1 LCTRP
6 GNADPRQPY
15 TMLAAVAQ
23 QIATPASSKAAA
35 AGTQVPRKSSS
46 TRDVLVAVLA
56 SRLLVAVTAAV
67 AAAAFK
73 GTVSSSAPPGRIV
86 PGISHPFGGGWL
98 AGVLDAVFAPLVR
111 WDALWYEKIS
121 LGGYLPTGLPGNT
134 GSTTAFFPLYP
145 LLVHGLGGWAGNGA
159 TLVVATLLSLASFA
173 IGLAI
178 VHRLATLELGP
189 QVARAAVLV
198 IAFWPAGPFF
208 SAPYTESLFLA
219 LSAGSF
225 LAARRDRW
233 WLAGLLAGLASA
245 TRNTGVLLIVPLAI
259 IYFYGPRSL
268 PARRVSSS
276 DRRSRW
282 APRFS
287 ARPDVLWLALVPVG
301 LVAFSVYL
309 QIKLGNW
316 QAWRTSQQA
325 FGRPHI
331 TSPITTVHLALTEA
345 WSVVHSGL
353 GNLGAPS
360 LLDIGALGILLVS
373 LVGIARRLPVAYLVW
388 VLVALAPTFVTPY
401 EHEALRSL
409 PRFLSVLFPIAIWLG
424 YVLVRRR
431 LLIPAVAFSAILLAG
446 TTAAFTLWYPFV

>member
-1 LCTRP
+1 MRVP
-6 GNADPRQPY
+6 DE
-15 TMLAAVAQ
+15 
-23 QIATPASSKAAA
+23 SSAKRGSA
-35 AGTQVPRKSSS
+35 R
-46 TRDVLVAVLA
+46 RDVLFAVLA

-67 AAAAFK
+67 TTAAFK
-73 GTVSSSAPPGRIV
+73 GSLSSSAPPGRIV

-98 AGVLDAVFAPLVR
+98 GGVLDAVFTPLVR

-121 LGGYLPTGLPGNT
+121 LGGYLPTGLPGNS
-134 GSTTAFFPLYP
+134 GSTAAFFPLYP

-159 TLVVATLLSLASFA
+159 TLVVATLLSLAAFA
-173 IGLAI
+173 IGLVV

-189 QVARAAVLV
+189 QVARAAVLI

-259 IYFYGPRSL
+259 LYFYGPRTL
-268 PARRVSSS
+268 PAKRVSSA
-276 DRRSRW
+276 RNRQSRW

-287 ARPDVLWLALVPVG
+287 MRPDVLSLALVPVG
-301 LVAFSVYL
+301 LVGFSVYL
-309 QIKLGNW
+309 QAELGSW
-316 QAWRTSQQA
+316 QAWRTTQQA

-331 TSPITTVHLALTEA
+331 TSPFTTVHLALTDA
-345 WSVVHSGL
+345 WNVVHSGL

-360 LLDIGALGILLVS
+360 LLDIGALGILLVA
-373 LVGIARRLPVAYLVW
+373 LVGIARRLPVAYLAW

-424 YVLVRRR
+424 YALVRRR
-431 LLIPAVAFSAILLAG
+431 LLLPALAFSAILLAG

>member
-1 LCTRP
+1 
-6 GNADPRQPY
+6 
-15 TMLAAVAQ
+15 M
-23 QIATPASSKAAA
+23 
-35 AGTQVPRKSSS
+35 
-46 TRDVLVAVLA
+46 TRDVVVAVLA

-67 AAAAFK
+67 TAATFSR
-73 GTVSSSAPPGRIV
+73 VSSSAPSGRIA

-98 AGVLDAVFAPLVR
+98 AGWLDAIFTPLVR

-121 LGGYLPTGLPGNT
+121 LGGYVPTGLPGNSGT
-134 GSTTAFFPLYP
+134 TTAFFPLYP
-145 LLVHGLGGWAGNGA
+145 LLVHALGGWAGNGA
-159 TLVVATLLSLASFA
+159 TLVVATLLSLATFA

-189 QVARAAVLV
+189 QVGRAAVFL

-219 LSAGSF
+219 LSAGTF

-259 IYFYGPRSL
+259 IYFYGPRPRL
-268 PARRVSSS
+268 AERARPSG
-276 DRRSRW
+276 RRGRW

-287 ARPDVLWLALVPVG
+287 ARPDVLWLALIPTG

-309 QIKLGNW
+309 QVKLGNW
-316 QAWRTSQQA
+316 QAWRTSQES

-331 TSPITTVHLALTEA
+331 TSPITTLRLALTDA
-345 WSVVHSGL
+345 WNAVHFGL

-360 LLDIGALGILLVS
+360 LLDLGALGVLIAS
-373 LVGIARRLPVAYLVW
+373 LVGIARRLPFAYLAW
-388 VLVALAPTFVTPY
+388 VVVAVAPAFFTPY
-401 EHEALRSL
+401 EREALRSL
-409 PRFLSVLFPIAIWLG
+409 PRFLSVLFPIAMWLG
-424 YVLVRRR
+424 YELVRRR
-431 LLIPAVAFSAILLAG
+431 LLMPAVVLSAALLVG

>member
-1 LCTRP
+1 
-6 GNADPRQPY
+6 
-15 TMLAAVAQ
+15 MAQ
-23 QIATPASSKAAA
+23 QIATPAGAATGAEIEPRSSA
-35 AGTQVPRKSSS
+35 
-46 TRDVLVAVLA
+46 TRDVVVAVVA

-67 AAAAFK
+67 TAAAFR
-73 GTVSSSAPPGRIV
+73 GTVSSSAPTGRIV

-98 AGVLDAVFAPLVR
+98 AGWLDAIFTPLVR

-121 LGGYLPTGLPGNT
+121 LGGYVPTGLPGNT
-134 GSTTAFFPLYP
+134 GNTTAFFPLYP
-145 LLVHGLGGWAGNGA
+145 LLVRALGGWAGNGA
-159 TLVVATLLSLASFA
+159 TLVVATLLSLVTFA

-189 QVARAAVLV
+189 QVGRAAVFL

-219 LSAGSF
+219 LSAGTF
-225 LAARRDRW
+225 LAARSDRW

-259 IYFYGPRSL
+259 IYFYGPRPLIGERASPEGRRHRL
-268 PARRVSSS
+268 APRVPARR
-276 DRRSRW
+276 DI
-282 APRFS
+282 
-287 ARPDVLWLALVPVG
+287 LWLALVPTG

-309 QIKLGNW
+309 QVKLGNW
-316 QAWRTSQQA
+316 QAWRTTQKA

-331 TSPITTVHLALTEA
+331 TSPITTVRLALTDA
-345 WSVVHSGL
+345 WNAVHFGL

-360 LLDIGALGILLVS
+360 LLDLGALGVLLVS
-373 LVGIARRLPVAYLVW
+373 LVGIARRLPFAYLAW
-388 VLVALAPTFVTPY
+388 VLVALAPAFFSPY

-409 PRFLSVLFPIAIWLG
+409 PRFLSVMFPIAMWLG
-424 YVLVRRR
+424 YELVRRR
-431 LLIPAVAFSAILLAG
+431 LLIPVLALSAVLLAG